1 MTKKSAQNHCIFS
14 PVGLFPRCARAP
26 HDNKWSLPGGN
37 VVFITPMGHNKNEV
51 PYEHGAPLGHS
62 QVLSTFSAHLWATPL
77 GHSQVLSTPLGHTSG
92 PQAGSQHTSGP
103 QAGSQH
109 TSGPHPGSQHTS
121 RPHLWHMGPHFYR
134 GPVWLVGGMKT
145 IPPPLQGGSIYCR
158 ADRGTKPSGVQRAV
172 ILKKWSVNY
181 RILRISIS
189 KIGFFLDLL
198 GQNRSNNDVPI

>member
-145 IPPPLQGGSIYCR
+145 IPPPPLQC
-158 ADRGTKPSGVQRAV
+158 
-172 ILKKWSVNY
+172 
-181 RILRISIS
+181 
-189 KIGFFLDLL
+189 
-198 GQNRSNNDVPI
+198 